1 MHPSPATVLLLI
13 VAAICVLLIVQL
25 ITRNGALSPKGAFP
39 FKARPVMTDNER
51 GFHATLRQALPDENW
66 EAWPQVS
73 MAAFIAPARDTASA
87 DPASRKAFWAS
98 FGKISNARVDW
109 IVAYRGQARCVIEL
123 DDKTHVAS
131 KDSERDTI
139 VRHVGLPT
147 LRFQS
152 RNKPDATQLRAS
164 ILAALA

>member
-1 MHPSPATVLLLI
+1 MHVPPLLI
-13 VAAICVLLIVQL
+13 VAILVGLIFLVVVYGKG
-25 ITRNGALSPKGAFP
+25 GALSPRGPLP
-39 FKARPVMTDNER
+39 FKPRPVMTDNER
-51 GFHATLRQALPDENW
+51 DFHATLKRALPDANW

-73 MAAFIAPARDTASA
+73 MAAFIAPARDTATA
-87 DPASRKAFWAS
+87 DAASRKAFWAS

-109 IVAYRGQARCVIEL
+109 IVAYQGQARCVIEL

-131 KDSERDTI
+131 KDSERDAI
-139 VRHVGLPT
+139 VRSVGLPT

-152 RNKPDATQLRAS
+152 KSKPDATELRAS